1 MIRTLKKINNILRIL
16 FIGFTGI
23 FALSK
28 IFHTAPEK
36 YTVAGEN
43 DAEHI
48 TSEFD
53 EIW

>member
-1 MIRTLKKINNILRIL
+1 MIKTFKKINNILRIA

-23 FALSK
+23 FALVK
-28 IFHTAPEK
+28 ILGARSEK
-36 YTVAGEN
+36 NSIAGGN
-43 DAEHI
+43 DTEHI